1 MGGRR
6 PPRFTLIGAGAV
18 GSSVGLSLLKQDWR
32 PIGVFG
38 RTPTSA
44 RAAALAAEIGADSEL
59 ELDAACQA
67 SDLIL
72 IAIPDGHISG
82 VAQELSE
89 TEVDWKDKTVIHT
102 SGVQL
107 AEALSSLKRLGAS
120 TAAAHP
126 LQSFP
131 GPARPD
137 ALKGCYVT
145 VEGDESACRMARG
158 FFEKAESRVV
168 QVSTSDKVAIHL
180 AASVTSNFA
189 VTIASIAREILQ
201 TTSLGEQEIV
211 SMLQPLLEG
220 TVQNIRDR
228 GPDRALTG
236 PVVRGDTE
244 TVGLHVE
251 LLGERAPHLITSYV
265 ALVTETVRI
274 ARKTARLSSADAMD
288 ILDRVIE
295 ALPVPPASDEV

>member
-1 MGGRR
+1 MSSRR
-6 PPRFTLIGAGAV
+6 PARFTLIGAGAV
-18 GSSVGLSLLKQDWR
+18 GSSVGLGLLKQDWR

-38 RTPTSA
+38 RTPTSS
-44 RAAALAAEIGADSEL
+44 RAAALAAEIGADSQL

-72 IAIPDGHISG
+72 IAVPDGRISE
-82 VAQELSE
+82 VAHELSE
-89 TEVDWKDKTVIHT
+89 TEVDWKHKVVIHT
-102 SGVQL
+102 SGALL
-107 AEALSSLKRLGAS
+107 AEVLSPVKMLGAS

-131 GPARPD
+131 GPAQPD
-137 ALKGCYVT
+137 ALRGCYVT
-145 VEGDESACRMARG
+145 VEGDESACRLARE
-158 FFEKAESRVV
+158 FFEGAESRVV
-168 QVSTSDKVAIHL
+168 EVSASDKVAIHL
-180 AASVTSNFA
+180 AASVISNFT
-189 VTIASIAREILQ
+189 VTIASMARELLQ

-211 SMLQPLLEG
+211 LMLQPLLEG

-236 PVVRGDTE
+236 PVVRGDSE
-244 TVGLHVE
+244 TVGRHVK

-295 ALPVPPASDEV
+295 ALPVPPASDEA